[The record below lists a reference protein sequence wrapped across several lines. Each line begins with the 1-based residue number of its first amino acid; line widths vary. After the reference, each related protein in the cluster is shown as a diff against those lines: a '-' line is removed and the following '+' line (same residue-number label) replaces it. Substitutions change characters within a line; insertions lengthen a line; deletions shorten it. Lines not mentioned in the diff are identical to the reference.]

1 MNQKRILLWL
11 VLLSWMFLIFHLSNQ
26 PAVISA
32 ETSKQVSQQILEIVQ
47 ENPTPQAVRS
57 FDSFLRN
64 SAHFG
69 LFLILGLLTYPTFLV
84 QGYSKAMM
92 KSIFFGIFYALTDEI
107 HQIFVEGRAFQL
119 RDLGLDIAGFILGCS
134 LIFFVIS
141 RFRRRS

>member
-1 MNQKRILLWL
+1 MNQKRFLLWL

-32 ETSKQVSQQILEIVQ
+32 ETSKNVSQQILEIVQ

-84 QGYSKAMM
+84 QGYSKTMT
-92 KSIFFGIFYALTDEI
+92 KSVWFGIFYAWTDEV
-107 HQIFVEGRAFQL
+107 HQIFIEGRAFQL
-119 RDLGLDIAGFILGCS
+119 RDLGLDIVGFVLGCS
-134 LIFFVIS
+134 LIFFVMS
-141 RFRRRS
+141 WLNRRK

>member
-84 QGYSKAMM
+84 QGYSKAKM

-119 RDLGLDIAGFILGCS
+119 RDLGLDIAGVILGCS
-134 LIFFVIS
+134 MVFFVIS
-141 RFRRRS
+141 MFRRRS